1 MSKLGEEEGGE
12 TTGSTYSPNM
22 WYQDGGPSPLW
33 GAVSRHSENRD
44 IPAGVRVMG
53 SPEITTM
60 WSVDGQAE

>member
-33 GAVSRHSENRD
+33 GLSQGTLRTETFLLV
-44 IPAGVRVMG
+44 
-53 SPEITTM
+53 
-60 WSVDGQAE
+60 